1 MKTMNNLV
9 NKMFM
14 SIVTVGTFTF
24 AFTACSDDDV
34 LNDKNPVANDKQS
47 TPKEL
52 LEPLALNFFD
62 YNNPNDVQIMNAD
75 TTMISVS
82 NGDRIELK
90 VVKVGIGE
98 FLVGKS
104 IGLDTR
110 MYVNEN
116 ANVTRGA
123 NGDLSSRY
131 TDAENFIHPLGV
143 RVIYRDCEP
152 NGLTRGMDSYESE
165 YFTAEELLGMDD
177 TRGLWSW
184 IKEKVSDVKD
194 AVSSAWRGHYFTID
208 KNGNIINIETE
219 IKADPK
225 FGSEG
230 DTLNVHIK
238 APAALNLNYKFYL
251 DVDRDYAVVPILNKF
266 DAGVD
271 GRFTFKPQIT
281 IGFDKKK
288 KLAEVKKEI
297 WNFTAFSFTF
307 AIGPVPFWVDV
318 NPSMYMK
325 FDADVKGSFYGGV
338 KYEYDRTFKGGVRY
352 QKEWQAY
359 GETEEVTN
367 KLTFITPTT
376 SFKAEAGIGL
386 FLGVDLIIDKVAGPE
401 IAIGP
406 KLSAEAELK
415 IAPIEDKPIKFNAE
429 VKAGVYADMG
439 AKLKLWKFDIAD
451 WNTSIKLV
459 PEKTL
464 WEYEYPK
471 DEKSD
476 DPVAKVLDKASEAI
490 VSARNTTKDALLG
503 NK

>member
-1 MKTMNNLV
+1 
-9 NKMFM
+9 
-14 SIVTVGTFTF
+14 
-24 AFTACSDDDV
+24 
-34 LNDKNPVANDKQS
+34 
-47 TPKEL
+47 
-52 LEPLALNFFD
+52 
-62 YNNPNDVQIMNAD
+62 
-75 TTMISVS
+75 
-82 NGDRIELK
+82 
-90 VVKVGIGE
+90 
-98 FLVGKS
+98 
-104 IGLDTR
+104 
-110 MYVNEN
+110 
-116 ANVTRGA
+116 
-123 NGDLSSRY
+123 
-131 TDAENFIHPLGV
+131 
-143 RVIYRDCEP
+143 
-152 NGLTRGMDSYESE
+152 
-165 YFTAEELLGMDD
+165 
-177 TRGLWSW
+177 
-184 IKEKVSDVKD
+184 
-194 AVSSAWRGHYFTID
+194 
-208 KNGNIINIETE
+208 
-219 IKADPK
+219 
-225 FGSEG
+225 
-230 DTLNVHIK
+230 
-238 APAALNLNYKFYL
+238 
-251 DVDRDYAVVPILNKF
+251 
-266 DAGVD
+266 
-271 GRFTFKPQIT
+271 
-281 IGFDKKK
+281 
-288 KLAEVKKEI
+288 
-297 WNFTAFSFTF
+297 
-307 AIGPVPFWVDV
+307 
-318 NPSMYMK
+318 
-325 FDADVKGSFYGGV
+325 
-338 KYEYDRTFKGGVRY
+338 VRY